1 MLTPLRHWTF
11 LAVNMD
17 RIRDV
22 QILSLVL
29 SQLSYPRNM
38 VRRQL
43 GIRVF
48 YINFLPCLIV
58 KEVKLNGEYHAPRKY
73 CFIVS
78 FLLVRDH
85 EQLFYTFRGVW
96 MLV

>member
-48 YINFLPCLIV
+48 YINFLPCFTL
-58 KEVKLNGEYHAPRKY
+58 KEVEPNSEYHAPREY
-73 CFIVS
+73 RFIVS
-78 FLLVRDH
+78 FLLAENH
-85 EQLFYTFRGVW
+85 EQLMHSFLGVW
-96 MLV
+96 M